1 MFSLSNFV
9 TVIEMLVAE
18 LIFIYS
24 FPKRKYFWVRLSLS
38 LAVCLS
44 VSGFIPALVNT
55 DSEFLN
61 SLYTFFRFACLFVLS
76 VGVMGISFKA
86 SFTPIMSACA
96 AGYAVQHASSRFSII
111 IGKLFPAIYEWIGLT
126 RSYNIIILE
135 LMLFPFTYVLAYFIF
150 GRLVAKRQIYK
161 DDNPVF
167 NYISVIMV
175 VVCIGFSRFP
185 ANMGKPAFAI
195 ALCVFALLV
204 QITLHSVT
212 TLQKENG
219 IMKSVLSETRKHY
232 EMSKENIDLINIKC
246 HDLKYKLL
254 ALGERLSQDEINS
267 MLECIN
273 IYDKTYRTGNDA
285 LDTILAD
292 KSLKYQKE
300 GIEFTF
306 MGNGQELSFMSVSD
320 IYSLFG
326 NALDNAFEA
335 VRNIED
341 KDKRIIT
348 LTIEKR
354 GELIAVN
361 VTNYFDGQI
370 VFADDGIP
378 VTSKTDDKGY
388 HGFGIK
394 SIKLIT
400 EKYKGEMAISVNGD
414 TFTLS
419 IGFSV

>member
-1 MFSLSNFV
+1 MFSLSNLV

-24 FPKRKYFWVRLSLS
+24 FPKRKYFWLRLPLS
-38 LAVCLS
+38 AAACILICS
-44 VSGFIPALVNT
+44 FIPASVT
-55 DSEFLN
+55 TESELLS
-61 SLYTFFRFACLFVLS
+61 SLYTFFRFACLFTLS
-76 VGVMGISFKA
+76 VCAMGLSFKA
-86 SFTPIMSACA
+86 SFSPVLSACA
-96 AGYAVQHASSRFSII
+96 AGYAVQHASSRLTII
-111 IGKLFPAIYEWIGLT
+111 LNAIIPAMHEWISLDST
-126 RSYNIIILE
+126 YHVIIME
-135 LMLFPFTYVLAYFIF
+135 LIVFPFTYVAAYFLF
-150 GRLVAKRQIYK
+150 GRAVAKRQIYK

-167 NYISVIMV
+167 NILSILMV
-175 VVCIGFSRFP
+175 VVCIGFSRLHGYV
-185 ANMGKPAFAI
+185 GKAAFAV

-204 QITLHSVT
+204 QITLHSLT
-212 TLQKENG
+212 SLREENRV
-219 IMKSVLSETRKHY
+219 IKSLLNETSKHY

-254 ALGERLSQDEINS
+254 SLGERLPQEEINS

-273 IYDKTYRTGNDA
+273 IYDKTFRTGNEA

-292 KSLKYQKE
+292 KSLQYQKE

-306 MGNGQELSFMSVSD
+306 MGDGRELGFMGVSD

-335 VRNIED
+335 VKQIED

-348 LTIEKR
+348 LTVEKR

-361 VTNYFDGQI
+361 VTNYFEGQLK
-370 VFADDGIP
+370 FADGIP
-378 VTSKTDDKGY
+378 VTTKGGESGY

-400 EKYKGEMAISVNGD
+400 EKYRGIIDINVTGD
-414 TFTLS
+414 VFTLS